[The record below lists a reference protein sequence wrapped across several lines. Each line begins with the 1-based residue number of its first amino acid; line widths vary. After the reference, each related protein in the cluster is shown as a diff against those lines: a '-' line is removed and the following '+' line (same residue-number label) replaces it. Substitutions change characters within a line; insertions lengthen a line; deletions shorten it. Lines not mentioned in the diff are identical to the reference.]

1 MMLLVA
7 ASLTACT
14 SDEETDLKETPRPMI
29 VDVNENPMAVSTNQM
44 PPSLRRRAA
53 VPIATRGVIT
63 TSATLSNFT
72 MNYQANAYGYNKTG
86 SEWNVNSW
94 PNEVGTD
101 EKIDFF
107 AYTRGTFNYN
117 SGNPYLSYSVEET
130 PSNQHDLLVA
140 EHKQIAYS
148 DHAGHVS
155 LTFDHACAALQVYV
169 QITNTLRTT
178 LGSDL
183 MVNSIVL
190 KNVNNSGDYS
200 YATKTWSNQ
209 DGTAAYTLTNSDI
222 TVTTTPEALSC
233 GHLFMIPQSRVKN
246 GITGTYLEI
255 NYTTSALKQA
265 ILPLDVDWEA
275 GKQYTINIKLGTTT
289 IQQ

>member
-1 MMLLVA
+1 M
-7 ASLTACT
+7 
-14 SDEETDLKETPRPMI
+14 
-29 VDVNENPMAVSTNQM
+29 
-44 PPSLRRRAA
+44 
-53 VPIATRGVIT
+53 PIATRGVIT
-63 TSATLSNFT
+63 TSSTLSNFK
-72 MNYQANAYGYNKTG
+72 MNYQANPYVYDKTASG
-86 SEWNVNSW
+86 WTVHNW
-94 PNEVGTD
+94 PKEVGND

-107 AYTRGTFNYN
+107 AYTSGTFNYN
-117 SGNPYLSYSVEET
+117 NGNAYLSYSVEET

-148 DHAGHVS
+148 DNAGHVS
-155 LTFDHACAALQVYV
+155 LTFDHACAAVQVYV
-169 QITNTLRTT
+169 QITNTLKTT
-178 LGSDL
+178 LSSDL

-190 KNVNNSGDYS
+190 KNVNNSGDYY

-209 DGTAAYTLTNSDI
+209 TGTAAYTLTNSDI

-233 GHLFMIPQSRVKN
+233 GHLFMIPQSRAAN

-255 NYTTSALKQA
+255 NYTTSESKQA
-265 ILPLDVDWEA
+265 ILPLNVDWEA

>member
-1 MMLLVA
+1 MLLVA
-7 ASLTACT
+7 ASLTACS
-14 SDEETDLKETPRPMI
+14 SDEETGLKETPRPMI
-29 VDVNENPMAVSTNQM
+29 VDVNENPPTVSTNQM
-44 PPSLRRRAA
+44 PPSLRRAA

-63 TSATLSNFT
+63 TSSTLSEFT
-72 MNYQANAYGYNKTG
+72 MNYQANAYDYEKTG
-86 SEWNVNSW
+86 SGWNVNSW
-94 PNEVGTD
+94 PNEVGAD

-117 SGNPYLSYSVEET
+117 NGNAYLSYSVEET

-148 DHAGHVS
+148 DNAGHVS
-155 LTFDHACAALQVYV
+155 LTFDHACAAVQVYV

-183 MVNSIVL
+183 IVNSIVL
-190 KNVNNSGDYS
+190 KNVNNSGDYY

-209 DGTAAYTLTNSDI
+209 TGAAAYTLNNSDI

-233 GHLFMIPQSRVKN
+233 GHLFMIPQSRAAN

-255 NYTTSALKQA
+255 NYTTSESKQA
-265 ILPLDVDWEA
+265 ILPLNVDWEA